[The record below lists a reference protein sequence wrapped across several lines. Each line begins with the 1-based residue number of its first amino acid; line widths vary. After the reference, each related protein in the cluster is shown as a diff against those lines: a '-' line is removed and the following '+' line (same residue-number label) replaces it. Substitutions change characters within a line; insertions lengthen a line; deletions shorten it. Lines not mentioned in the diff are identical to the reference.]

1 MENVGKQSPHRFE
14 EKLTCFNEFKSVVER
29 IVSQRSCI
37 IWSVHGGLT
46 SVITAA
52 DLIFKHGNKSHT
64 GVLGPVVDYW
74 LFVRGLR
81 WLEPTLAPDIDYLS
95 KLPAASPGKPQFNK
109 VKPISRPRVHFT
121 HGQQWLEK
129 SFKDQSLSRQF
140 KVLLS
145 NKSHLSE
152 HYHDWAYLSDNTFA
166 SATLVC
172 IRALEQNS
180 STLLARIPTPLL
192 GRRRTT
198 KQNSNPR
205 LHRAVTS
212 TSDIT
217 TTQTPEKIDE
227 NLPRSESDPIN
238 AAVESRTI
246 PSNGILA
253 ERAEVMQSVN
263 PNLSEDPLGNSP
275 VVMGMMT
282 SLPGCVGGNEW
293 VSKDKEELR
302 QKLLSPCKKKLSFDA
317 AEDRKPLFCDSGESD
332 CEPDDLGF
340 LTSDISPDK
349 TSAKTYYVTMESSIP
364 HNLINTFTTR
374 KLSLIPE
381 ASNSASEFKDRRSLN
396 LPDIVTSTESAR
408 TDYLDVKEKF
418 GENGNNSTRILQ
430 IEEHGPINEKS
441 SCETEKNA
449 NSCQFKLPQVKVAQ
463 KFTHRRSKSEQ
474 IKGVKVI
481 DEADNNLA
489 NCDDLNEVAN
499 VRIKPSSSLPSLNES
514 PDVCYNDIV
523 PTKAQPKS
531 QSLMSYLRNQD
542 LATCADI
549 DKENAH
555 FDFSDMLIGAIEQ
568 MKCKMR
574 DHQTLNKTA
583 GSSMLASRTSTP
595 SLRLPVDETGSS
607 YSHLGDGLMTPR
619 SQFSISE
626 SYQSPVGSFLSDPYP
641 QHLAFSAADL
651 PLRTD
656 QTFKSGVDFCD
667 AESTITTMTGRKSV
681 AESFRTAESIAIGL
695 LQTFSD
701 QRHVTEREV
710 DWLISE
716 DDVPQKLLPLPR
728 STAVDP
734 DQGLDA
740 GIRIRGNQT
749 WAPPRPQII
758 LKAPIKLKVKQ
769 AMIKQ
774 NFLCAGCGSRVE
786 KSQSSSSEDIF
797 RFFSDLSALILTVT
811 PVRNIIMFSCYTDYM
826 KRFRY
831 CEYTGKYF
839 CTCCHD
845 NKLFIIPAYI
855 LHKFDFNKYKV
866 CNFSYDWLNKI
877 NCEPLFNIN
886 DVNPGLYRKSKVMAS
901 IKGLRVQLLSLYK
914 YLQTCHFA
922 KADDNSG
929 NLFEEVQS
937 HFLPHFFEEDPHI
950 YSLDD
955 FMSLKS
961 GQLLDDLKKTVDLA
975 SEHVVSCQ
983 SCRMKGFICEF
994 CGCEEI
1000 IFPHQPSTS
1009 TCPLCNACFHKKCYV
1024 SSACPRCTRLVKRKQ
1039 MLQKI
1044 SEE

>member
-205 LHRAVTS
+205 LHRAVT
-212 TSDIT
+212 
-217 TTQTPEKIDE
+217 
-227 NLPRSESDPIN
+227 
-238 AAVESRTI
+238 
-246 PSNGILA
+246 
-253 ERAEVMQSVN
+253 
-263 PNLSEDPLGNSP
+263 
-275 VVMGMMT
+275 
-282 SLPGCVGGNEW
+282 
-293 VSKDKEELR
+293 
-302 QKLLSPCKKKLSFDA
+302 
-317 AEDRKPLFCDSGESD
+317 
-332 CEPDDLGF
+332 
-340 LTSDISPDK
+340 
-349 TSAKTYYVTMESSIP
+349 
-364 HNLINTFTTR
+364 
-374 KLSLIPE
+374 
-381 ASNSASEFKDRRSLN
+381 
-396 LPDIVTSTESAR
+396 
-408 TDYLDVKEKF
+408 
-418 GENGNNSTRILQ
+418 
-430 IEEHGPINEKS
+430 
-441 SCETEKNA
+441 
-449 NSCQFKLPQVKVAQ
+449 LPQVKVAQ